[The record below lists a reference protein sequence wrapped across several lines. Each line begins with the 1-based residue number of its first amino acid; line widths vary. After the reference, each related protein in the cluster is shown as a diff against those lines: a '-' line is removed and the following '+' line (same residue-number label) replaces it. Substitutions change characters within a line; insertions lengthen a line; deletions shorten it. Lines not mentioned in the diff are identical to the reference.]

1 MKYSFLSIRIQ
12 IIFALAVLL
21 TALIFLSYFYISS
34 QREFSNSHRLV
45 VENDAI
51 TLRVANLERDVIDMQ
66 RNVFIYKESFSNTAK
81 TKVDTLYSSI
91 MQQIQEV
98 SKIESSVEYESNIK
112 DMRFYLT
119 EYYTNFNV
127 VSDYVQRLERIKKNI
142 VNDGLLTS
150 SNSFDDEGHKLLESA
165 NKEILLYLVNF
176 DSVHIDNAKPLLIDF
191 EKLTGSGEI
200 FGLKNIEAFMQELTD
215 VVNLRRNYTYLVNVV
230 MAGNAN
236 EILYNSSYLTEK
248 FSNKSSAMTDLVGE
262 NIKDQVNVG
271 LLISVVGVVL
281 TILFGVYFFWLI
293 TKPIIS
299 IAKVFDLLSK
309 GHKVDAIP
317 GLSRRDEIGILAN
330 SAAVFKQK
338 NEQTLSLLDEARLS
352 EKLQSSLNRDLKE
365 EKIKAENALKVRT
378 SFLANM
384 SHELRTPLNSI
395 IGFTVRLIKMSEK
408 EPYKHLEVLKT
419 IQRNGHHLLSMI
431 NDILD
436 LSKIEE
442 NKLELSI
449 SKFDLSLLMKEVIEQ
464 IAVSAEEK
472 DLAIIYDAQ
481 TVEIESDP
489 IRLTQVL
496 LNLLSNS
503 VKYTEQGAVT
513 CLIEID
519 ATGSNVDIIIE
530 DTGIGIKDD
539 DLERLFTRF
548 EQFASDRTSKIGFG
562 TGLGLAIVDNV
573 TRLLGGK
580 STVTS
585 EYGVGSRFVITLPLR
600 FSGPVG
606 QVVEAKKQTQSS
618 RSVQGSGH

>member
-21 TALIFLSYFYISS
+21 TALIFLSYFYINS

-150 SNSFDDEGHKLLESA
+150 SNSFYSGDGHKLLESA

-176 DSVHIDNAKPLLIDF
+176 DSVHIDNARPLLKDY

-200 FGLKNIEAFMQELTD
+200 FGLKNIETFMQELTD

-317 GLSRRDEIGILAN
+317 GLSRRDEIGVLAN

-352 EKLQSSLNRDLKE
+352 EKLQSSLNKDLKE

-395 IGFTVRLIKMSEK
+395 IGFTVRLIKMCEK
-408 EPYKHLEVLKT
+408 EPYKHIEVLKT

-472 DLAIIYDAQ
+472 DLAIIYEAQ

-519 ATGSNVDIIIE
+519 TTGSNVDIIIE

-618 RSVQGSGH
+618 Q

>member
-21 TALIFLSYFYISS
+21 TALIFLSYFYINS

-150 SNSFDDEGHKLLESA
+150 SNSFYSGDGHKLLESA

-176 DSVHIDNAKPLLIDF
+176 DSVHIDNARPLLKDY

-200 FGLKNIEAFMQELTD
+200 FGLKNIETFMQELTD

-317 GLSRRDEIGILAN
+317 GLSRRDEIGVLAN

-352 EKLQSSLNRDLKE
+352 EKLQSSLNKDLKE

-395 IGFTVRLIKMSEK
+395 IGFTVRLIKMCEK
-408 EPYKHLEVLKT
+408 EPYKHIEVLKT
-419 IQRNGHHLLSMI
+419 IQRNGHNLLSMI

-472 DLAIIYDAQ
+472 DLAIIYEAQ

-519 ATGSNVDIIIE
+519 TTGSNVDIIIE

-618 RSVQGSGH
+618 Q